1 MLKVNMTNSFFDIPR
16 DKLITI
22 FPEIIRS
29 SEEHYKSAV
38 DIANTGKPGTAISLL
53 LISSEEMVKALIVVL
68 DARGFQFRTTKGM
81 DVFFKNHEIRF
92 FIGWAAIVASM
103 FGEDFIG
110 WIKDIRENPNKI
122 IQQKEDYLNNAP
134 YIEKWL
140 KWYLLR

>member
-1 MLKVNMTNSFFDIPR
+1 MINSFFDIPR

-68 DARGFQFRTTKGM
+68 DARGFQFRTT
-81 DVFFKNHEIRF
+81 IQR
-92 FIGWAAIVASM
+92 AI
-103 FGEDFIG
+103 
-110 WIKDIRENPNKI
+110 
-122 IQQKEDYLNNAP
+122 
-134 YIEKWL
+134 
-140 KWYLLR
+140 